1 VDRGADTPLAIL
13 PERFGRHSERCRNSQ
28 QHGVV
33 HRCIRTSEES
43 TDVRWIDAGSRGEI
57 ALRTPAFVQQ
67 LRHADPERR
76 YGAVRVLV
84 TSGTEHWRKDA
95 SNGFG

>member
-1 VDRGADTPLAIL
+1 VDRVEDTPLAVL
-13 PERFGRHSERCRNSQ
+13 PERFRTHAEGSGDPQ
-28 QHGVV
+28 QHRLV
-33 HRCIRTSEES
+33 HRPIRTSEES